1 MAGRAARTLL
11 FLSWVVILPAAA
23 SAQAT
28 GTVADAS
35 MDSEAH
41 ALFEA
46 GRTAFAAGR
55 FADALGDFQRAYDL
69 SHRAVLLYNIGQ
81 CHDRLRHDA
90 EALAAFEGFVEGVPD
105 SPQHAEVEARIALL
119 REAIAHTAP
128 AEPVAVT
135 PVTPVTTEPPPDP
148 DQVIDTTPPPEVTPV
163 SHDPGA
169 GPWVFLG
176 VGLGVA
182 ITGAVLL
189 GIAYDDI
196 SKVQNAPMDTDI
208 ATVRRAYDQAPPFST
223 IGWLAIG
230 VGAAAAVVG
239 IVWEVAGSS
248 GGGDA
253 HAELHLLPGGLSLT
267 GAF

>member
-1 MAGRAARTLL
+1 MAGRAVRALL
-11 FLSWVVILPAAA
+11 FLSWVAIVPSVV

-90 EALAAFEGFVEGVPD
+90 DALAAFEGFVEGVPD

-119 REAIAHTAP
+119 REAIAHATP
-128 AEPVAVT
+128 AEPEVVA
-135 PVTPVTTEPPPDP
+135 TEPPPGP
-148 DQVIDTTPPPEVTPV
+148 DVATDARPVPEPAEPPPAE
-163 SHDPGA
+163 SHDVGP
-169 GPWVFLG
+169 GPWVVLG
-176 VGLGVA
+176 VGLAVA
-182 ITGAVLL
+182 IAGGVLVGL
-189 GIAYDDI
+189 AFDDI
-196 SKVQNAPMDTDI
+196 AKVQNAARDTPFPS
-208 ATVRRAYDQAPPFST
+208 VRGPYDQAPILSGVGFA
-223 IGWLAIG
+223 AIG
-230 VGAAAAVVG
+230 VGAAMAVVG
-239 IVWEVAGSS
+239 IVWGVAGSS
-248 GGGDA
+248 SGSDA
-253 HAELHLLPGGLSLT
+253 HAELHIVPGGLSLT
-267 GAF
+267 GSF